1 MTKNLFRMIGLL
13 GAALM
18 LPVIAPQRAVADQDD
33 PPGRVARLSYMH
45 GEVSFQPAG
54 TDEWVSAVVNR
65 PLTTGDKLWTD
76 KDARG
81 ELHIGSAAIRL
92 RGETG
97 FSFLNLRSEERRV
110 GKE

>member
-18 LPVIAPQRAVADQDD
+18 LPVIAPQRAAADQDD
-33 PPGRVARLSYMH
+33 PPGRVARLSYSH

-65 PLTTGDKLWTD
+65 PLTTGDKL
-76 KDARG
+76 
-81 ELHIGSAAIRL
+81 
-92 RGETG
+92 
-97 FSFLNLRSEERRV
+97 
-110 GKE
+110 